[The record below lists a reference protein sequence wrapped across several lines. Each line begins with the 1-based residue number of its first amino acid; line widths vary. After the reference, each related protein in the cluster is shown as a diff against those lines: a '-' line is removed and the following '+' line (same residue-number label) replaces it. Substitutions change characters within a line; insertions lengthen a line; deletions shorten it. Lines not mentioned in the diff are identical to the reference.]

1 MSSNVAWVK
10 VAPSRRVNR
19 SRIRPGQV
27 GAKSRSFA
35 LATRCAPKQTCYH
48 PSLAA
53 LGIIVSEWLSRTHQE
68 WKLKLGMAW
77 ILAGIALFVIAIV
90 AGALSVAW
98 IVAVLAFCVAGFG
111 WTALAIRCS
120 ACRRRVVYWVML
132 REPGHGWLNRMLK
145 VDRCPVCGDSAAPR
159 S

>member
-68 WKLKLGMAW
+68 WKLKLA
-77 ILAGIALFVIAIV
+77 
-90 AGALSVAW
+90 VAW